1 MLTLV
6 EMIIITITSIEMGK
20 EMKNKKYLT
29 LLIVWTILLFNG
41 GCFNGLTDV
50 AKKATGVLVNAG
62 GEVKGNK
69 AQGYTT
75 AELEDF
81 CGRQGVNPATVQ
93 EGDVRVVFKFNK
105 ALAKN
110 LRELEWTEQGKERQK
125 KCREEI
131 VRKKAEAEAEAERAR
146 QAEIARKKAEAEA
159 EAEKARQAEKK
170 KNDETIERE
179 LPGIISKY
187 EEMAS
192 SVAECI
198 NTNLYPYVQFIH
210 FLQSDSNKKSIINR
224 VDCCED
230 MIMRCDAI
238 IDEYYRLMREAEK
251 QAIMFYSYE
260 TDDWYNSDHPSYIR
274 VEEKIF
280 SISTN
285 KIIKSNVN
293 SLFERYKERLVGR
306 LLINCETR
314 GDVLDNWYK
323 DKVVRLKMAIEKAK
337 KNVEVIQQEEAQKI
351 RLSKEYITMPE
362 KEKFPLLSVQSKPLD
377 FMKDI
382 KSGVA
387 AKWLEGYLLANKIEY
402 KTNNDSSLIRAFY
415 PGRQVDFHFYANA
428 LHTVEISL
436 TQSVTGDAFVE
447 KYRNAMGAAA
457 KVKKSIGEVE
467 RDAEIDL
474 IGALRYSE
482 TEKSD
487 RTVFFGRNIT
497 VSVSSDRMVAT
508 ASYRAIGKAE
518 LSDSVVIML
527 LDSSVSPTKK
537 YDAILLDIKKQITK
551 DKDYADLDGSNKID
565 KITLMDKRLYDYR
578 VQKEKEIADEK
589 ERKKKEAEK
598 AKNAAALD
606 F

>member
-1 MLTLV
+1 
-6 EMIIITITSIEMGK
+6 
-20 EMKNKKYLT
+20 MKNKKYLT

-41 GCFNGLTDV
+41 GWFNGLTDV
-50 AKKATGVLVNAG
+50 AKKATGVLANAG
-62 GEVKGNK
+62 GEVTGNK

-131 VRKKAEAEAEAERAR
+131 
-146 QAEIARKKAEAEA
+146 ARKKAEAEA

-198 NTNLYPYVQFIH
+198 NTNLYPYIRFIH

-238 IDEYYRLMREAEK
+238 IDEYYRLMRDAEK
-251 QAIMFYSYE
+251 QTIMFYSYE
-260 TDDWYNSDHPSYIR
+260 TDDWYNSDRPSYGG

-306 LLINCETR
+306 LLINCESR
-314 GDVLDNWYK
+314 GDVFGNWYK

-387 AKWLEGYLLANKIEY
+387 AKWLEGYFLANKIEY
-402 KTNNDSSLIRAFY
+402 KMNNDSSLIRAFY

-467 RDAEIDL
+467 RDAEIDV
-474 IGALRYSE
+474 IGALRYSAA
-482 TEKSD
+482 EKSD

-527 LDSSVSPTKK
+527 LDSSVSSLKK

-551 DKDYADLDGSNKID
+551 DKDSADLDGSNKID

-589 ERKKKEAEK
+589 ERKKQEAEK